1 MSKNNL
7 RALKI
12 KLANLQLEIQSLI
25 TKGEREPGLI
35 DAITADISEF
45 TEQVTKITKELVAA
59 KSKKVQK
66 ESISLSEIYENLKK
80 K

>member
-59 KSKKVQK
+59 KNKKIQK
-66 ESISLSEIYENLKK
+66 ENISLSEIYENLKK

>member
-1 MSKNNL
+1 MVKNNL

-59 KSKKVQK
+59 KNKKVQK
-66 ESISLSEIYENLKK
+66 ENISLSEIYENLKK

>member
-25 TKGEREPGLI
+25 TKGEREPDLI
-35 DAITADISEF
+35 DAITDDISEF

-59 KSKKVQK
+59 KNKKVQK

>member
-59 KSKKVQK
+59 KNKKVQK
-66 ESISLSEIYENLKK
+66 ENISLSEIYENLKK

>member
-59 KSKKVQK
+59 KNKKVQK